1 MSEKVYDVDLPIPKF
16 SLFDPVLYNGMRT
29 EIANDCI
36 YHAYNEL
43 DVMCPWYHVPVFMG
57 DFISIQLVP
66 ETDLKEVGND

>member
-1 MSEKVYDVDLPIPKF
+1 MSEKVYDVDLPLPQF
-16 SLFDPVLYNGMRT
+16 SLFAPVLYNGMRT

-43 DVMCPWYHVPVFMG
+43 GVMCPWHHVPVLMG

-66 ETDLKEVGND
+66 ETDLTEVIND